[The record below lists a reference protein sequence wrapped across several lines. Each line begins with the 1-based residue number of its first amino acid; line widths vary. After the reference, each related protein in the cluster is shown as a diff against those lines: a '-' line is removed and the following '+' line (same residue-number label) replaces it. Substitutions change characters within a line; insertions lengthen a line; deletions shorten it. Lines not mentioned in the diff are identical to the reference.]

1 MAGQTYQV
9 VFRGQIAPDASIE
22 TVKANLAKLFKT
34 DEAKIDRL
42 FAGREVVLKKGL
54 GQEEGH
60 RYRALLAQAGALCDL
75 VPAPTD
81 RPSMPS
87 PAGERP
93 SAGPQKT
100 GGTDAAA
107 PKETGAAKSTAQ
119 APKLKQRAAAMKEKV
134 QAVRPGDLQQTLGA
148 IRDKVQNLDA
158 EEAGKQV
165 SSFIEG
171 MSARVKAEVK
181 KGGLAGFK
189 KSKVV
194 WGLGAAVL
202 GGIIA
207 LVIMLGGSPR
217 PMPIESRVFDRF
229 AKQYYREVRQTDLA
243 SLGTSVL
250 VGRAKEVL
258 DDMGF
263 DFDRTLLLWL
273 FHKDRVERQGG
284 GGIYRTILVEPV
296 AVGVAAGL
304 SGIDT
309 LIAPETKRI
318 FEMVATM
325 PPGVD
330 LKAIQMV
337 KACPSEGDLLRHDD
351 LLRVL
356 QENAVPIETSPDLA
370 IADAFFGLEQAGFV
384 KIQRRWENDVQFCD
398 LELLDMDAM
407 TAVEAK
413 LRHLD
418 EIKRQFSEG

>member
-1 MAGQTYQV
+1 MADPTYQV
-9 VFRGQIAPDASIE
+9 VFRGEIAPDTSAE

-34 DEAKIDRL
+34 NESKIARL
-42 FAGREVVLKKGL
+42 FEGREVVLKKGL

-60 RYRALLAQAGALCDL
+60 RYRALLAKAGALCDL
-75 VPAPTD
+75 VPAPAETP
-81 RPSMPS
+81 PSLPR
-87 PAGERP
+87 AGQNP
-93 SAGPQKT
+93 SACARPAENA
-100 GGTDAAA
+100 DAAGNA
-107 PKETGAAKSTAQ
+107 VQ
-119 APKLKQRAAAMKEKV
+119 APNLRQRAAAMKEKL

-148 IRDKVQNLDA
+148 IRDKVRDLDA
-158 EEAGKQV
+158 ETTGKQV

-171 MSARVKAEVK
+171 VSARVKADVPQ
-181 KGGLAGFK
+181 GGLAGLMK
-189 KSKVV
+189 NKVV
-194 WGLGAAVL
+194 WGLGGL
-202 GGIIA
+202 LLCGIIA
-207 LVIMLGGSPR
+207 LVMMLGGSPR

-229 AKQYYREVRQTDLA
+229 AKQYYREVRQSDLA
-243 SLGTSVL
+243 SLSTSVL

-273 FHKDRVERQGG
+273 FHKDQVERQGG
-284 GGIYRTILVEPV
+284 EGIYRTILVEPV

-318 FEMVATM
+318 FETVATM

-337 KACPSEGDLLRHDD
+337 KACSSEGDLLRHDD

-356 QENAVPIETSPDLA
+356 QENAVAIETSPDLA

-384 KIQRRWENDVQFCD
+384 KVQRRWENDVQFCD
-398 LELLDMDAM
+398 LELLDMGAM

-413 LRHLD
+413 LRYLD
-418 EIKRQFSEG
+418 EIKRQFSED

>member
-1 MAGQTYQV
+1 MTDQTYQV
-9 VFRGQIAPDASIE
+9 VFRGQIAPDASVE

-34 DEAKIDRL
+34 DETKIERL
-42 FAGREVVLKKGL
+42 FTGREVVLKKGL
-54 GQEEGH
+54 GQEEGD
-60 RYRALLAQAGALCDL
+60 RYRALLAKAGALCDL

-107 PKETGAAKSTAQ
+107 PKEAGAAKSTAQ
-119 APKLKQRAAAMKEKV
+119 APQLKQRAAVMKEKV

-284 GGIYRTILVEPV
+284 GDIYRTILVEPV

-318 FEMVATM
+318 FETVATM

-337 KACPSEGDLLRHDD
+337 KACPSEGGLLRHDD

-356 QENAVPIETSPDLA
+356 QENAVAIETSPDLA

-413 LRHLD
+413 LRYLD
-418 EIKRQFSEG
+418 EIKRQFSED

>member
-1 MAGQTYQV
+1 MTDQTYQV

-54 GQEEGH
+54 GQEEGD
-60 RYRALLAQAGALCDL
+60 RYRALLAKAGALCDL

-165 SSFIEG
+165 SLFIEG

-356 QENAVPIETSPDLA
+356 QENAVAIETSPDLA

-398 LELLDMDAM
+398 LELLDMNAM

-418 EIKRQFSEG
+418 EIKRQFSED

>member
-1 MAGQTYQV
+1 MTDQTYQV
-9 VFRGQIAPDASIE
+9 VFRGQIAPDASVE

-34 DEAKIDRL
+34 DETKIERL
-42 FAGREVVLKKGL
+42 FTGREVVLKKGL
-54 GQEEGH
+54 GQEEGD
-60 RYRALLAQAGALCDL
+60 RYRALLAKAGALCDL

-81 RPSMPS
+81 RPPMPS
-87 PAGERP
+87 PSGERP

-107 PKETGAAKSTAQ
+107 PKEAGAAKSTAQ
-119 APKLKQRAAAMKEKV
+119 ARQLKQRAAAMKAKV

-229 AKQYYREVRQTDLA
+229 AKQYYREIRQTDLA
-243 SLGTSVL
+243 SVSTAAL
-250 VGRAKEVL
+250 VGRAQEVL
-258 DDMGF
+258 EDMGF

-273 FHKDRVERQGG
+273 FHKDLVESQGG
-284 GGIYRTILVEPV
+284 TGIYRTILVEPV

-309 LIAPETKRI
+309 LIKPETKQI
-318 FEMVATM
+318 FETVATM

-337 KACPSEGDLLRHDD
+337 KACPAEGVRLRHDD
-351 LLRVL
+351 LLPVL
-356 QENAVPIETSPDLA
+356 KENGVAIETSPDLA

-384 KIQRRWENDVQFCD
+384 KIHRRWDNEVQFSD
-398 LELLDMDAM
+398 LEILDMDAM
-407 TAVEAK
+407 NAAEEK
-413 LRHLD
+413 LRYLEAMKKKYNAD
-418 EIKRQFSEG
+418 